1 MISFVGSGQWSE
13 FTEIERAEQR
23 LARALGYPPIEG
35 MDPPY
40 YPTGYGR
47 LMDLVEE
54 AAQVIEDCDARASRE
69 ELP

>member
-1 MISFVGSGQWSE
+1 VGSGQWQQ

-23 LARALGYPPIEG
+23 LAVALGYPAMEG

-54 AAQVIEDCDARASRE
+54 AAQVIEDCQARASE
-69 ELP
+69 DELP